1 MNGYSFPVIVARII
15 YSLFRPLASIYLAC
29 AVGRVPPVK
38 RSIKPGAAPFERHPM
53 SFLFA
58 AAMACVILPILAGPA
73 LRIFAPAL
81 ARRA

>member
-1 MNGYSFPVIVARII
+1 
-15 YSLFRPLASIYLAC
+15 
-29 AVGRVPPVK
+29 
-38 RSIKPGAAPFERHPM
+38 M

>member
-1 MNGYSFPVIVARII
+1 
-15 YSLFRPLASIYLAC
+15 
-29 AVGRVPPVK
+29 VK